1 MFETFLGKTGISYTA
16 TGVLI
21 VVLVWVVER
30 ACAKIGG
37 EEIFQRVVLFL
48 DSETKCEVNAL
59 KDSGNGLI
67 DPISRCPV
75 SIVEAQALKSYESIL
90 KPENFRAIPFHSV
103 GKEKGVLD
111 AYFIEKMEI
120 KGEGEDIVV
129 QNPIIAITKDAV
141 SAGKEYQMILHP
153 QILK

>member
-1 MFETFLGKTGISYTA
+1 MFETFLEKTGISYTA
-16 TGVLI
+16 SGVLI
-21 VVLVWVVER
+21 VFLVWVVER
-30 ACAKIGG
+30 ACTKMGR
-37 EEIFQRVVLFL
+37 EEMFQRVVLFL
-48 DSETKCEVNAL
+48 DPETTCEVNAL

-67 DPISRCPV
+67 DPISKSPV
-75 SIVEAQALKSYESIL
+75 SIVDAQAIKAYESIL
-90 KPENFRAIPFHSV
+90 KQENFRVIPFHSV